1 MIAEDVE
8 GGLRVLRRELLP
20 GLIVRDRLKGQRPI
34 QGRGEPRD
42 LLGRDERFR
51 AAEPVGLPG
60 VPWLGECRG
69 GDFGDVG
76 RIDQGCRCVTDG
88 ARTTS
93 PAWNWSRQR
102 STLD

>member
-42 LLGRDERFR
+42 LLGRDS
-51 AAEPVGLPG
+51 ASGPL
-60 VPWLGECRG
+60 
-69 GDFGDVG
+69 
-76 RIDQGCRCVTDG
+76 
-88 ARTTS
+88 
-93 PAWNWSRQR
+93 SR
-102 STLD
+102 